1 MQYHEQIGYQVD
13 RKNFEDASRPTED
26 GPEGEAA
33 RLLKEVNILI
43 QEGKLDEAI
52 TLIQHATAQTGIDDL
67 ILSERYFGLLKM
79 KKQKS
84 GLLDH
89 CVTHLKLLIEDGQK
103 AKACHLY
110 LQCQALDSNFTP
122 RAPTLFQIGGWLNET
137 GKSKAS
143 ITAFN
148 RLTKAYP
155 RHQLV
160 PKAYFRAAQ
169 VFHDRLMNPRQAKK
183 ILNGLIKKYPDHE
196 IIGQVKSYLGHL

>member
-1 MQYHEQIGYQVD
+1 MSVFCHYH
-13 RKNFEDASRPTED
+13 PTKPAHWACA
-26 GPEGEAA
+26 GCN
-33 RLLKEVNILI
+33 L
-43 QEGKLDEAI
+43 
-52 TLIQHATAQTGIDDL
+52 TLCPD
-67 ILSERYFGLLKM
+67 
-79 KKQKS
+79 
-84 GLLDH
+84 
-89 CVTHLKLLIEDGQK
+89 CVTRRDRGELLTDESI
-103 AKACHLY
+103 Y
-110 LQCQALDSNFTP
+110 LCP
-122 RAPTLFQIGGWLNET
+122 KCGREVGWLNET

-160 PKAYFRAAQ
+160 PKTYFRAAQ